1 MKRIIVIL
9 VIAGCVSGC
18 VSLKK
23 HNELKKE
30 LADLQ
35 QKSQTISTDAALLKQ
50 KNDALNREI
59 QQIRQP
65 AEYYF
70 KAGMEAYGQKQ
81 FDRAMENFERLL
93 DRYPTDSKAPQAREK
108 MTEMAVQ
115 SSANYDRIVKS
126 AEAARDLRA
135 KVDIIDR
142 EMDAVYLTKEDTERL
157 LKKRDA
163 YRSQEDSSRHILV
176 EDDPTQSIRVYR
188 TTRSTQQRV
197 GYDKTFYVEFY
208 AVQHYAGKKDFRL
221 RTRYI
226 GDKWISYD
234 TVTIRGDNGVHADV
248 VCKYPEKLSNMVQER
263 VFEWSDNDIDDEKVL
278 KLSRSNAVSIR
289 FSGGYKFTFDLTPEQ
304 IQGLKDV
311 VRRYQSLK

>member
-1 MKRIIVIL
+1 MKRIIIIL
-9 VIAGCVSGC
+9 IIAGCASGC

-30 LADLQ
+30 LADLR
-35 QKSQTISTDAALLKQ
+35 QKSQTISTDAGLLKQ

-70 KAGMEAYGQKQ
+70 RAGMDAYGQKQ
-81 FDRAMENFERLL
+81 FDRAAENFEKLL
-93 DRYPTDSKAPQAREK
+93 DRYPTDSMAPQAREK
-108 MTEMAVQ
+108 MAEIAVL

-126 AEAARDLRA
+126 AEAARDFRT

-142 EMDAVYLTKEDTERL
+142 AMDAVYLTKEDTERL

-163 YRSQEDSSRHILV
+163 YKTQEDSSRHIFV
-176 EDDPTQSIRVYR
+176 EDDPTQSVKVYR
-188 TTRSTQQRV
+188 TTRSTQQKV

-208 AVQHYAGKKDFRL
+208 AVQHYAGKKDLRL

-234 TVTIRGDNGVHADV
+234 TVTIRGENGVHMDV
-248 VCKYPEKLSNMVQER
+248 VCKYPEKLSNMAQER
-263 VFEWSDNDIDDEKVL
+263 VYEWSDNDIDDDKVI
-278 KLSRSNAVSIR
+278 KLSKSNAVSIR
-289 FSGGYKFTFDLTPEQ
+289 FSGGYKFSFDLTPEQ
-304 IQGLKDV
+304 IQGLRDV
-311 VRRYQSLK
+311 VRKYQSLK